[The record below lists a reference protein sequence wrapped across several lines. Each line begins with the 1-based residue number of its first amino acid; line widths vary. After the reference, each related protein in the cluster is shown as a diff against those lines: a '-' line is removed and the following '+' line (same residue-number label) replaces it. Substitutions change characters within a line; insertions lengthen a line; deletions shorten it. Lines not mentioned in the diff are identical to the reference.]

1 MPATSRSIQDASTSV
16 KVTAAMPN
24 AAVNSN
30 TSVIDL
36 GSIAPFPINE
46 AVSVKISS
54 TASASTANSKNCNI
68 RLMHSN
74 ESADNFT
81 NIAELP
87 LPTLRVADSG
97 GTTPAG
103 TVTIKL
109 PDGVYRYIKG
119 VGIGEANGGAAG
131 TDATYTV
138 QLLF

>member
-1 MPATSRSIQDASTSV
+1 MPATSRAIQDASTSV
-16 KVTAAMPN
+16 KVTASLPN
-24 AAVNSN
+24 LAVNSN

-46 AVSVKISS
+46 SVSVKIS
-54 TASASTANSKNCNI
+54 TTESAGGANSKNINI

-74 ESADNFT
+74 ESAANFA

-87 LPTLRVADSG
+87 LPSLIVTDSG
-97 GTTPAG
+97 GTVAAG

-109 PDGVYRYIKG
+109 PDSVRQYIKG
-119 VGIGEANGGAAG
+119 VAIGESNGTNGL
-131 TDATYTV
+131 DATYTV